1 MQQEMDHQLT
11 LKPLKVERP
20 TGLFSGMK
28 LSQITPFVTWLDMR
42 VQHQQHELAFLQ
54 AQQVTGY
61 RAIGT
66 HKQVLR
72 TQVIG

>member
-42 VQHQQHELAFLQ
+42 VQHELAFLQ